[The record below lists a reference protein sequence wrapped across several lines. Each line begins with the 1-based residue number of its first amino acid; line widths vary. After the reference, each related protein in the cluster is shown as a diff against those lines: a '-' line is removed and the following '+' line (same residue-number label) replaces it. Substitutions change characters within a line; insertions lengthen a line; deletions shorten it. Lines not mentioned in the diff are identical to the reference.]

1 MANYDKFDEVM
12 EELISGE
19 GGTTIE
25 NFDSAALKEFAEHQD
40 VFWDGLLQ
48 YLQNEYQKNPF
59 NGKYGVRQNM
69 FPVDIDSQKVT
80 SVIEYIND
88 NADLIDSFLD
98 SCLAEISPQ
107 EHWNPSFAQLLALYR
122 KYFVNQ
128 EEIDSTNIT
137 VRDIVNANAGNSF
150 EKNPWVIP
158 NINIDNKQ
166 YPEVRKNDKIER
178 ILNDDK
184 FLQFTHSTFKKYIR
198 LLMPEYQRVV
208 EVEDL
213 NRNFWVIGQ
222 VLTGILSFLFDE
234 DSPLNSLFNGILDEI
249 AQLWENL
256 LYLWIAFALISQELT
271 NNDVQI
277 IVTPVPNDL
286 LRPYIKFDD
295 FDYVSSTNVL
305 RDCWENHFQYMKD
318 LYNKS
323 TVIII
328 PEIRKS
334 KYQENYYAQSLYP
347 GVIVYNRKLP
357 QGINNLVDNNATDE
371 SIEAINRERVVYYP
385 IEVIYNSQW
394 HALKVVFANDHS
406 LRICDKTFTN
416 SPSGVYESSPNYQFL
431 EKYSNSTNV
440 SQGTFVA
447 AVRPIFTKDGN
458 NPIVTF
464 NAGQVNSLKLSVKFL
479 DVARELY
486 TETGEST
493 PLLTLKLNYD
503 GTVDYVKGENVV
515 VNDTL
520 PTFSTKTKKITKGW
534 YRGEV
539 PSYFKTV
546 EPTFPITL
554 RKDWQGIGTQTPKSD
569 AVIKINGQDELGFRV
584 EEITETFHCPNADNI
599 ETKTIQV
606 PAYSDAGYPLD
617 YVIKEKTMPSE
628 YWVSSSSNTTMN
640 FNSPNKTASFV
651 NKWVGIDF
659 TGGVKQIDKL
669 YSNDSSSSP
678 SGGVYSDLTEFLS
691 SLSAGGRE
699 ETKWNDWVDDEIP
712 QMPMNSARF
721 FFSHYTYHY
730 GSSSQ
735 LEISPFISL
744 VIKTPNGVNKY
755 SFRYEISDATSN
767 SLHSVIPYPYV
778 SSVFG
783 NSPAAAST
791 ELLCQWRE
799 GTVPTSN
806 TVQIVKPR
814 TSHYSSGYT
823 TKGNLIYGDGVF
835 RENDSPTGTARGIR
849 LNFEGEIPQLSNYL
863 IVCKDRACAGL
874 DGRLDFNN
882 GELISNPEK
891 VKSLYPYYYK
901 CEIKTGATADAF
913 GVITATVVYN
923 PTKPGL
929 TTEEGSDFYTW
940 AEASVDG
947 DADNNRKY
955 VYYAQSND
963 PDNNNY
969 AQLAMGKIE
978 YNFLQVFKPLLN
990 QGGD

>member
-12 EELISGE
+12 DELISEE

-40 VFWDGLLQ
+40 AFWDGLLQ

-69 FPVDIDSQKVT
+69 FPVDVDSQKVT

-98 SCLAEISPQ
+98 SCLAELSPQ

-122 KYFVNQ
+122 KYFANQ

-150 EKNPWVIP
+150 KKNPWVIP
-158 NINIDNKQ
+158 NINVDNKQ
-166 YPEVRKNDKIER
+166 YPEVRKNDKVER
-178 ILNDDK
+178 ILNDSK
-184 FLQFTHSTFKKYIR
+184 FLQFTHSAFKKYIR

-234 DSPLNSLFNGILDEI
+234 DSPLNSLFNGILDEL

-271 NNDVQI
+271 NNDIQI
-277 IVTPVPNDL
+277 IVAPVPNDL

-347 GVIVYNRKLP
+347 GVIIYNRKLP
-357 QGINNLVDNNATDE
+357 QGINNLADNNATDA
-371 SIEAINRERVVYYP
+371 SIEAINKERVAYYP
-385 IEVIYNSQW
+385 IKVIYNSQQ
-394 HALKVVFANDHS
+394 HALKVVFTNDYS
-406 LRICDKTFTN
+406 LRICDKAFTN
-416 SPSGVYESSPNYQFL
+416 SPSGVYENSPNYQFL
-431 EKYSNSTNV
+431 EKYSDSADV

-447 AVRPIFTKDGN
+447 AVRPIFIKDGN

-464 NAGQVNSLKLSVKFL
+464 NAGQVSSLKLSVKFL

-486 TETGEST
+486 SENGEST

-503 GTVDYVKGENVV
+503 STVDYVKGENVV

-520 PTFSTKTKKITKGW
+520 PTFSTTTKKITKGW

-569 AVIKINGQDELGFRV
+569 AVIKINGQDELGFKV

-659 TGGVKQIDKL
+659 TGGIKQIDKL

-678 SGGVYSDLTEFLS
+678 SGGVYNDLSAFLN
-691 SLSAGGRE
+691 SLSAGGPE
-699 ETKWNDWVDDEIP
+699 EAKWNNWVDEKIL
-712 QMPMNSARF
+712 QMPTNSARF

-730 GSSSQ
+730 DSSSQ

-744 VIKTPNGVNKY
+744 VIKTSNGTNKY
-755 SFRYEISDATSN
+755 SFRYEISDTTSN
-767 SLHSVIPYPYV
+767 NLHSVIPYPYV

-783 NSPAAAST
+783 DTPAAAST

-799 GTVPTSN
+799 GVVPTSN

-863 IVCKDRACAGL
+863 IVCKDRACAGV
-874 DGRLDFNN
+874 DGRSDFNN
-882 GELISNPEK
+882 GELISHPENI
-891 VKSLYPYYYK
+891 KSLYPYYYK
-901 CEIKTGATADAF
+901 CEIKTGATANTF

-929 TTEEGSDFYTW
+929 AEEGTDFYTW
-940 AEASVDG
+940 AAASVDG
-947 DADNNRKY
+947 DSDNNRKY
-955 VYYAQSND
+955 VYYTGSND

>member
-12 EELISGE
+12 EELISGD
-19 GGTTIE
+19 GGTTIK

-69 FPVDIDSQKVT
+69 FPVDIDTQKVT

-98 SCLAEISPQ
+98 SCLAELSPQ
-107 EHWNPSFAQLLALYR
+107 EHWNPSFAQLLALYC

-137 VRDIVNANAGNSF
+137 VHDIVNANAGNSF
-150 EKNPWVIP
+150 EENPWVIP

-222 VLTGILSFLFDE
+222 VLTGILSFLFDK
-234 DSPLNSLFNGILDEI
+234 DSPLNNLFNGILDEL
-249 AQLWENL
+249 AQFWENL

-295 FDYVSSTNVL
+295 FDYVSSTGVL
-305 RDCWENHFQYMKD
+305 KDCWKNHFQYMKD

-357 QGINNLVDNNATDE
+357 QGINNLVDNNATDK
-371 SIEAINRERVVYYP
+371 SIEAISKERVVYYP
-385 IEVIYNSQW
+385 IEVVYNSQQ
-394 HALKVVFANDHS
+394 HALKVVFANDYS
-406 LRICDKTFTN
+406 LRICDKAFIN
-416 SPSGVYESSPNYQFL
+416 SPSGVYENSPNYQFL
-431 EKYSNSTNV
+431 EIYSNSANV
-440 SQGTFVA
+440 NQGTFVA

-464 NAGQVNSLKLSVKFL
+464 NAGQINSLKLSVKFL
-479 DVARELY
+479 DVAKELY
-486 TETGEST
+486 SETGEST

-503 GTVDYVKGENVV
+503 GTVDYIKGEDVV
-515 VNDTL
+515 VNDIL

-554 RKDWQGIGTQTPKSD
+554 RKEWQGIGEQTPKSD
-569 AVIKINGQDELGFRV
+569 AVIKINGHDELGFKV
-584 EEITETFHCPNADNI
+584 EEITETFPCPNNDNVV
-599 ETKTIQV
+599 TKTIQV
-606 PAYSDAGYPLD
+606 PAYSNAGYPLD

-628 YWVSSSSNTTMN
+628 YWISSSSNTTMN

-659 TGGVKQIDKL
+659 TGGVKQIQKI
-669 YSNDSSSSP
+669 YSNNNSSSP
-678 SGGVYSDLTEFLS
+678 SGGVYNNLSDFLNG
-691 SLSAGGRE
+691 LRAGGPE
-699 ETKWNDWVDDEIP
+699 ETNWNAWVDAEIP
-712 QMPMNSARF
+712 QMPANSARF
-721 FFSHYTYHY
+721 FFSHFTYHY
-730 GSSSQ
+730 NDASQ
-735 LEISPFISL
+735 LEVTPFISL
-744 VIKTPNGVNKY
+744 VIKTSSGTSKY
-755 SFRYEISDATSN
+755 SFRYEISDSTSN
-767 SLHSVIPYPYV
+767 RLHSVIPYPYV

-791 ELLCQWRE
+791 ELLCQW
-799 GTVPTSN
+799 GKSTNPTSN
-806 TVQIVKPR
+806 TVQIVKPK
-814 TSHYSSGYT
+814 TSLYADGYA
-823 TKGNLIYGDGVF
+823 TKGNLNYGDAVF
-835 RENDSPTGTARGIR
+835 RENDGPSGTPRGIR
-849 LNFEGEIPQLSNYL
+849 LSFNGEVPKLSNYL
-863 IVCKDRACAGL
+863 ILCKDRACVGL
-874 DGRLDFNN
+874 DGRSDFNN
-882 GELISNPEK
+882 RGLISNPEK

-901 CEIKTGATADAF
+901 CEIKTGATANTF
-913 GVITATVVYN
+913 GIIKATVVYN
-923 PTKPGL
+923 FTKPGL
-929 TTEEGSDFYTW
+929 TEVNSDFYAW
-940 AEASVDG
+940 ASASIDG
-947 DADNNRKY
+947 AIDNNRKY
-955 VYYAQSND
+955 IYYTGSNEPYD
-963 PDNNNY
+963 NNY